1 MADTHT
7 EKPARERYRRP
18 LVSAEQSTV
27 RLPSGSLDR
36 LEAIAYRQNITV
48 GEWLRKTVLAA
59 LARAEGGAN
68 RPRKGDAK

>member
-1 MADTHT
+1 MADTPT
-7 EKPARERYRRP
+7 EKPTRKRYQRT

-36 LEAIAYRQNITV
+36 LEAIAYRQNISV

-59 LARAEGGAN
+59 LARAEGAAN
-68 RPRKGDAK
+68 RPRKGAGK